1 MQPPLSTA
9 DPPRRFADVSSITS
23 SEPNDRTAKQSDTGS
38 DTSEH
43 SMLLTTAPNAPWL
56 LHRHRY
62 LEECSRLTSRL
73 ALFVLLAALVL
84 FSVGLVNVTEAP
96 RCVDT
101 TDGPQPCRT
110 SEVRVPASFASYVGA
125 GQLALGLEA
134 LYVRTPC
141 AYQPQA
147 CTIPRTV
154 APTGTSA
161 RRPTYTPTYPPT
173 YPPTH
178 PPHPHLS
185 THLPTCL
192 PTHPPLTTTLLLL
205 GTSAR
210 RPCPQWQATHETL
223 VLPRALDAQQQRR
236 AAGGGESRAGPH
248 PTNAVTA
255 SGRRG
260 DVGGDHHYPG
270 RTAAAA
276 AAVPAL
282 ATAAIAADAH
292 GRLRVRAH
300 AAAAGDGTRTTLP
313 WAEALAHG
321 QSAALATMS
330 SAPAAMPPQ
339 GAPGGSGRLEVP
351 RARHPARD
359 TQDERP
365 GHWVHRYLP
374 MSPCLPTCP

>member
-62 LEECSRLTSRL
+62 LEECTRLTSRL

-110 SEVRVPASFASYVGA
+110 SEVRVPASFVSYVGA

-147 CTIPRTV
+147 CTIPQV
-154 APTGTSA
+154 P
-161 RRPTYTPTYPPT
+161 RRGD
-173 YPPTH
+173 PPTH
-178 PPHPHLS
+178 
-185 THLPTCL
+185 L
-192 PTHPPLTTTLLLL
+192 PTHPP
-205 GTSAR
+205 
-210 RPCPQWQATHETL
+210 TH
-223 VLPRALDAQQQRR
+223 
-236 AAGGGESRAGPH
+236 
-248 PTNAVTA
+248 
-255 SGRRG
+255 
-260 DVGGDHHYPG
+260 
-270 RTAAAA
+270 
-276 AAVPAL
+276 
-282 ATAAIAADAH
+282 
-292 GRLRVRAH
+292 
-300 AAAAGDGTRTTLP
+300 
-313 WAEALAHG
+313 
-321 QSAALATMS
+321 
-330 SAPAAMPPQ
+330 
-339 GAPGGSGRLEVP
+339 
-351 RARHPARD
+351 
-359 TQDERP
+359 
-365 GHWVHRYLP
+365 
-374 MSPCLPTCP
+374 LPTHHIPT